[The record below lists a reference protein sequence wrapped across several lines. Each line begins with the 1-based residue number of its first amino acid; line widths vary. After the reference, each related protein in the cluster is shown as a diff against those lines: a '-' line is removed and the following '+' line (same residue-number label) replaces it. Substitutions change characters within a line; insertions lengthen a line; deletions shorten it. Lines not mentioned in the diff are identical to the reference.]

1 MKERLFNLA
10 ILLSSRFKRTS
21 LSNLVKILILID
33 IDEIDVSMYVSHFEI
48 EISSIIGVTPESV
61 LGYFCDEV
69 EAEIKDFELRIS
81 LAVESALGPR
91 DNKIVLRLK
100 GVQIRYH
107 FCLTFHA
114 FGISNTKMS
123 TCTWRYKWIS
133 FGILWKVSMGMSL
146 IWLSDKS
153 KVHIAI
159 KLRVKIS
166 NMF

>member
-1 MKERLFNLA
+1 
-10 ILLSSRFKRTS
+10 
-21 LSNLVKILILID
+21 
-33 IDEIDVSMYVSHFEI
+33 MYVSHFEI
-48 EISSIIGVTPESV
+48 EISSIIGVSPESV

-69 EAEIKDFELRIS
+69 EAEIKDFELRVS
-81 LAVESALGPR
+81 LAVEGAFGPR
-91 DNKIVLRLK
+91 DNKIVLRLI

-123 TCTWRYKWIS
+123 TCTWRYRWIS

-153 KVHIAI
+153 KVHMAI
-159 KLRVKIS
+159 KLRVKIGKHFIKIERWS
-166 NMF
+166 QYCKVKKRTYLEKIPEGSSSKYRA